1 VSGHPPERT
10 AGQDGV
16 RFAPAAAIVPPVPPA
31 PAAQARRV
39 SLNGDLPRT
48 RDEVLRPM
56 PRRPRYQV
64 DNTNRQVPKMQK
76 VTFKVNHLRVIA
88 RLFHWIGLVIHIVVM
103 IRWDRLRGR
112 TDLRL
117 TAARIRSTLETA
129 GGTFVKI
136 GQQLGSRVD
145 ILPYEICHELSD
157 MFDGM
162 PGFPVEQAIAAVER
176 AAGKP
181 LQEVYAQFD
190 PEPIG
195 SASVACVYQAQLLN
209 GDKVA
214 VKVRRPGIGER
225 FAEDLLAL
233 DWLGAAAEMLTL
245 VRPQFTSMVRRDL
258 RDMLM
263 EELDF
268 VAEARYQE
276 HFRRQLKRDR
286 IRFVT
291 APRSYTDLSNHDVHV
306 EEFVAGVFLRELL
319 DAFETNDAEYLA
331 RLRDDGIT
339 PTKVGRRLLYVSYWS
354 ALEGILFHAD
364 PHPANVVVQKGSRLA
379 FIDFGACGATSDR
392 TRRIRGELLNHLVRN
407 DVSAAARAAVA
418 MLEPLAHVDPDEL
431 VKRAEQVWWKF
442 LYAMRSKGAQWWE
455 RTSAGLWLGLFEAT
469 REFGLQINLDTLRML
484 RASLLYDTLAARL
497 WPKLDDSAFLKY
509 RKDMFRRR
517 AKRAV
522 RRGLSE
528 TPRERWMRQV
538 AVMEDLTRTAE
549 RFVSK
554 AHDFTEQSPRRFLR
568 LASKASFAAS
578 NLLVLSAQLSL
589 PAIALAASATAFGIY
604 HGVSG
609 PGFFERLRVIT
620 LHPAYMVYTIL
631 AATLTFRRLQFRFS
645 DRD

>member
-1 VSGHPPERT
+1 V
-10 AGQDGV
+10 
-16 RFAPAAAIVPPVPPA
+16 
-31 PAAQARRV
+31 
-39 SLNGDLPRT
+39 
-48 RDEVLRPM
+48 
-56 PRRPRYQV
+56 
-64 DNTNRQVPKMQK
+64 
-76 VTFKVNHLRVIA
+76 
-88 RLFHWIGLVIHIVVM
+88 

-112 TDLRL
+112 TDLRF
-117 TAARIRSTLETA
+117 TAVRIRTSLEAA

-157 MFDGM
+157 MFDAM
-162 PGFPVEQAIAAVER
+162 PSFPVEQALAAVER

-181 LQEVYAQFD
+181 VQEVYAQFD

-195 SASVACVYQAQLLN
+195 AASVACVYQARLLN

-258 RDMLM
+258 REMLM

-268 VAEARYQE
+268 IAEARYQE
-276 HFRRQLKRDR
+276 HFRRQLKRDK
-286 IRFVT
+286 IRFVS
-291 APRSYTDLSNHDVHV
+291 APRSYTDLSNHEVHV
-306 EEFVAGVFLRELL
+306 EEFVAGIFLRELL
-319 DAFETNDAEYLA
+319 DAHETNDTAYLA
-331 RLRDDGIT
+331 RLREEGIT
-339 PTKVGRRLLYVSYWS
+339 PAKVGRRLLYVSYWS

-364 PHPANVVVQKGSRLA
+364 PHPANVVVQAGGRLV
-379 FIDFGACGATSDR
+379 FIDFGACGSTSDR
-392 TRRIRGELLNHLVRN
+392 TRRIRWELLLHLVRN
-407 DVSAAARAAVA
+407 DVSAAARSAVS
-418 MLEPLAHVDPDEL
+418 MLEPLAHVDPDAL

-455 RTSAGLWLGLFEAT
+455 RTSAGLWLGLFAST
-469 REFGLQINLDTLRML
+469 REFGLQINMDTLRML

-517 AKRAV
+517 AKRAIKQ
-522 RRGLSE
+522 GLSE
-528 TPRERWMRQV
+528 TPQERWMRQV
-538 AVMEDLTRTAE
+538 TMMEDLSRTAE

-554 AHDFTEQSPRRFLR
+554 AHDFTEQSPRRFLK

-578 NLLVLSAQLSL
+578 NLLVLGAQLAI
-589 PAIALAASATAFGIY
+589 PALVMAASATAYGIY
-604 HGVSG
+604 HELPG
-609 PGFFERLRVIT
+609 PQFYDRLWVIV

-631 AATLTFRRLQFRFS
+631 VVTLAFRRLQFRFS